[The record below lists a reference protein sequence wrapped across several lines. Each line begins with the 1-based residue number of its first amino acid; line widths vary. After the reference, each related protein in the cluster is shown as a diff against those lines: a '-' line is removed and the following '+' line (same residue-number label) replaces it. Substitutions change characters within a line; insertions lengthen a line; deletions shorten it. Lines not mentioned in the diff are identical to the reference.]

1 MFGLNKLNIIYNN
14 LICYAYK
21 IKVNKISLWFAY
33 IGRATTHKPLTSAI
47 PLLPPADTLSC

>member
-1 MFGLNKLNIIYNN
+1 MFRLNKVKTIYNK
-14 LICYAYK
+14 LIHCVYK
-21 IKVNKISLWFAY
+21 ININKISLWFAY

>member
-1 MFGLNKLNIIYNN
+1 MFKSNEVKIIYNK
-14 LICYAYK
+14 LICWVYK
-21 IKVNKISLWFAY
+21 INVNKISLWFAY